1 MIRETVFAADVVA
14 PPLRRAY
21 RKERKTMTQEDG
33 GQAVVT
39 IYTESKTNVGI
50 DIYACIRCYKETREG
65 ESAELL
71 RQSAPFVLARQYD
84 ARQVVIG
91 SVFETLRNV
100 REQIGQLIESAAQR
114 TERLNG
120 PLPDETRAVEYDRY
134 EREIKNNIVLISCL
148 LRNVFEIFPRLAQSA
163 DLPMFDY
170 EKRLAGRVKMKAL
183 MDQVVHNRYMH
194 LHNEYITDI
203 FSNKPP
209 TGTPI
214 AEKFMGYRFKFSEF
228 LDIARQTIEEVSVKD
243 IATRLRS
250 GMHSLNIDTR
260 HHEMVFL
267 LQNVASFSRLL
278 EALIPSGKNPLFKML
293 YADAVVPKA
302 VIDRAGSRE
311 IVQTCKFHPPT
322 VRMGDRVDPGKK
334 TIVVSVR
341 GQFEYAVDGVEIH
354 RESAD
359 REKELEY
366 GEFFNHVIAAGG
378 DESLLEMGDRIEQ
391 FRSQAVTTS

>member
-1 MIRETVFAADVVA
+1 M
-14 PPLRRAY
+14 
-21 RKERKTMTQEDG
+21 MQEDD
-33 GQAVVT
+33 GQAVVP

-71 RQSAPFVLARQYD
+71 RQSAPFVLARQYH

-91 SVFETLRNV
+91 SVFETLRNI

-114 TERLNG
+114 TRRLNG
-120 PLPDETRAVEYDRY
+120 TLPDEIRAIEYDRY

-148 LRNVFEIFPRLAQSA
+148 LRNVFEIFPRLAQSVE
-163 DLPMFDY
+163 LPLFDY
-170 EKRLAGRVKMKAL
+170 EQRPAGRVKMKVL

-203 FSNKPP
+203 FSDKPP
-209 TGTPI
+209 TETPI

-228 LDIARQTIEEVSVKD
+228 LDVARETISGVTVKD

-250 GMHSLNIDTR
+250 GMYSLNVDTR

-267 LQNVASFSRLL
+267 FQNVASFSRLL
-278 EALIPSGKNPLFKML
+278 EALIPIGKDPLFKML
-293 YADAVVPKA
+293 YSEVDVPKA
-302 VIDRAGSRE
+302 VLDRAGGRE
-311 IVQTCKFHPPT
+311 IVQTYKFHAPT
-322 VRMGDRVDPGKK
+322 VRMGYRVDAGRK
-334 TIVVSVR
+334 TIVVSVK

-354 RESAD
+354 TESAD

-366 GEFFNHVIAAGG
+366 GEFFQHVIAAGG

-391 FRSQAVTTS
+391 SRSQAVTTS

>member
-1 MIRETVFAADVVA
+1 
-14 PPLRRAY
+14 
-21 RKERKTMTQEDG
+21 MTQEDG
-33 GQAVVT
+33 AQAIST

-65 ESAELL
+65 ESAKLV

-91 SVFETLRNV
+91 SVFETLRNI
-100 REQIGQLIESAAQR
+100 REQIRQLIESAAQR

-120 PLPDETRAVEYDRY
+120 MLPDETRAAEYDRY
-134 EREIKNNIVLISCL
+134 ESEIKNNIVLISCL
-148 LRNVFEIFPRLAQSA
+148 LRNVFEIFPRLAQSVN
-163 DLPMFDY
+163 LSMFDY
-170 EKRLAGRVKMKAL
+170 EQRPAGKVKMKVL

-203 FSNKPP
+203 FSNKPL

-214 AEKFMGYRFKFSEF
+214 AENFMGYRFKFSEF
-228 LDIARQTIEEVSVKD
+228 LDVARRTINGVTVKD

-250 GMHSLNIDTR
+250 GMHSLNADTR
-260 HHEMVFL
+260 HHELVFL
-267 LQNVASFSRLL
+267 FQNVASFSRLL
-278 EALIPSGKNPLFKML
+278 EALIPIGKDPLFKIL
-293 YADAVVPKA
+293 YSDADVPKA
-302 VIDRAGSRE
+302 VLDRAGGRE
-311 IVQTCKFHPPT
+311 IVQTCKFRPPR

-334 TIVVSVR
+334 TIVVSVK
-341 GQFEYAVDGVEIH
+341 GQFEYVVDGVEIH
-354 RESAD
+354 TEGAD

-391 FRSQAVTTS
+391 VRSQAATTS